1 MRITTHTRTKLL
13 SLRLEAV
20 PNLKQATINYVL
32 KAVQDANLG
41 IKQDRRDF
49 LAVQPKPGIKLSKVT
64 CKCTLY
70 LCKINAQQQY

>member
-20 PNLKQATINYVL
+20 PNLKQATMNYVL

-49 LAVQPKPGIKLSKVT
+49 LAVQPKPGTDKVT
-64 CKCTLY
+64 FKCILY